1 MQPWQLPEH
10 IADILPER
18 ARQLE
23 SVKEQIL
30 AQFRTHGYE
39 LVQPPLMEYS
49 RSLLTHID
57 DGLSLKTIR
66 LADQITGRQLGIRAD
81 ITPQVARID
90 AHLLM
95 KNQGINRLCYSG
107 SVLHAQPDALLTTR
121 EQIQTGAE
129 LYGYADT
136 VADVEI
142 IDLMLKT
149 IKIGGLNNIIL
160 SLGHLG
166 VFRAIAAAAQFERSA
181 KPPIARAV
189 AG

>member
-1 MQPWQLPEH
+1 MQTWQLPRNTS
-10 IADILPER
+10 PTFSPKR

-30 AQFRTHGYE
+30 AQFRTHGFE

-66 LADQITGRQLGIRAD
+66 LADQITGWQLGIRAD

-107 SVLHAQPDALLTTR
+107 SVLHAQPDGLLATR
-121 EQIQTGAE
+121 EPIQTGRGVIR
-129 LYGYADT
+129 LRGYGCRCGNY
-136 VADVEI
+136 
-142 IDLMLKT
+142 
-149 IKIGGLNNIIL
+149 
-160 SLGHLG
+160 
-166 VFRAIAAAAQFERSA
+166 
-181 KPPIARAV
+181 
-189 AG
+189 

>member
-1 MQPWQLPEH
+1 MQTWQLPEH

-30 AQFRTHGYE
+30 AQFRTHGFE

-66 LADQITGRQLGIRAD
+66 LADQITGWQLGIRAD

-107 SVLHAQPDALLTTR
+107 SVLHAQPDGLLATR
-121 EQIQTGAE
+121 EPIQTGAE
-129 LYGYADT
+129 LYGCADT
-136 VADVEI
+136 AADVEI

-149 IKIGGLNNIIL
+149 LKVGGLGNIIL
-160 SLGHLG
+160 SLGAFG
-166 VFRAIAAAAQFERSA
+166 RVPRDCSRRAVGRGA
-181 KPPIARAV
+181 KPPAACAD